1 MYKHKKTNTLFW
13 NDFDKTFHELSE
25 MFDGMFGAV
34 QKTGYPP
41 YDIASDNEGRT
52 VINVALAGIRR
63 DEVEVFVEGNVLHI
77 KYDKPEEQPWD
88 AESTKTVEEVLDEA
102 FPDKVKKVLHKGIA
116 KRSFDLKFQIKEDVV
131 VVGASMSDG
140 MLNVVL
146 RKDTGTRVRKDIE
159 IS

>member
-1 MYKHKKTNTLFW
+1 MKKRTVLPFW
-13 NDFDKTFHELSE
+13 EDFDKTFADMSDT
-25 MFDGMFGAV
+25 FNGMFGAV

-41 YDIASDNEGRT
+41 YDIARGNEGRT
-52 VINVALAGIRR
+52 VINVALAGIKR

>member
-146 RKDTGTRVRKDIE
+146 RKDTGTCVRKDIE